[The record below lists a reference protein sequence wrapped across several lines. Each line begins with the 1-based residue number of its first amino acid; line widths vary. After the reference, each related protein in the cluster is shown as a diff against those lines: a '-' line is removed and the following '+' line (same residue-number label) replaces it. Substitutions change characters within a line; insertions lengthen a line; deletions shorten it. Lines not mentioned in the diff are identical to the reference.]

1 MIVDFWSDE
10 GADWKYVS
18 VLSLVQGLAITFGAC
33 LLTIFGGII
42 HRWHIQLSV
51 SVGIMVTFGA
61 LTSLVSPSNKGMMIA
76 FMFIS
81 LTGYGWA
88 IFLFIAMAQMGV
100 RHRDLGTSGGI
111 AGVFRFASG
120 SIGTAVYTTIL
131 TKTITK
137 DTAEFVPPAVIA
149 AGLPQSDVASLLPL
163 VGTTNINMHGYSQAV
178 LVAAQGA
185 YEHAQQQGTR
195 MVALTSIAFG
205 MIGFI
210 ATLCCK
216 DVDAK
221 MNNHT
226 EVFLENDI
234 HADLNEF
241 HEEKTGRNPAKL

>member
-10 GADWKYVS
+10 GADWKYFS

-33 LLTIFGGII
+33 LVTIFGGII
-42 HRWHIQLSV
+42 HHWHIQLSV

-76 FMFIS
+76 FMLIS
-81 LTGYGWA
+81 VTGYGWA
-88 IFLFIAMAQMGV
+88 IFLSIAVAQMGV

-111 AGVFRFASG
+111 AGVFRFAAG

-137 DTAEFVPPAVIA
+137 DTAQFVPPAVIA

-163 VGTTNINMHGYSQAV
+163 VGTKNINMHCYSQAV

-185 YEHAQQQGTR
+185 YEHAQQQGIR

-226 EVFLENDI
+226 EMFLENDI

-241 HEEKTGRNPAKL
+241 HEEKTGRNPAKV